1 MLADTKMKF
10 SNEDLEKTIENVR
23 VVFENS
29 AVSKR
34 DCLKICLLL
43 EEAMLR
49 CQQHF
54 GSEHKY
60 SLKIQKWFGV
70 PKVIIRIKGEPFD
83 PFYTDDEDEEILS
96 ADILKGLMS
105 YEHAETVYA
114 YRNGCNEIS
123 TYARKE
129 WKPVK
134 IPGGSITIAALLAVV
149 CAAIHAMLPAGWQTA
164 ILQDAV
170 EPLLKTLMGLIVA
183 VTGPFVFLSIVNGIC
198 LMEDVATF
206 SSVGLRVIRR
216 FFAVMLLM
224 ALFAAAVCQLFFPVL
239 ALSGG
244 SQLAPAELIRL
255 LLGILPHNLVAPFV
269 EGNILQIVCIAILTG
284 ISVLTLTN
292 VIPNVKTLIDELN
305 KLIFKMMDIVSKV
318 IYAAIFLNVF
328 KVIAG
333 SSLDTIFAVWRIIAA
348 NYVFCTGFGLL
359 MLLHI
364 AYKYKLNI
372 GAFLRK
378 GAKVFLISFSTAS
391 NTAAMSANMIFAKEE
406 LKIEGKF
413 CDFWLPLSHAM
424 FSPSAAA
431 ALVAG
436 VFYTAYNTQ
445 LELSLFS
452 LVITIILA
460 LQLSIATPPVPGG
473 IMAIYAIIFNQLAL
487 PLDSIGMLMVSA
499 VFVVNISSVMSML
512 IRDCELLDIAGEI
525 GKRR

>member
-54 GSEHKY
+54 GSEYKY

-96 ADILKGLMS
+96 ADILKGLMN

-216 FFAVMLLM
+216 FFAVMLLNTKNHILGLTDVSVGSLSASIVHPREVFQT
-224 ALFAAAVCQLFFPVL
+224 AL
-239 ALSGG
+239 
-244 SQLAPAELIRL
+244 R
-255 LLGILPHNLVAPFV
+255 
-269 EGNILQIVCIAILTG
+269 
-284 ISVLTLTN
+284 
-292 VIPNVKTLIDELN
+292 
-305 KLIFKMMDIVSKV
+305 
-318 IYAAIFLNVF
+318 Y
-328 KVIAG
+328 
-333 SSLDTIFAVWRIIAA
+333 
-348 NYVFCTGFGLL
+348 
-359 MLLHI
+359 
-364 AYKYKLNI
+364 
-372 GAFLRK
+372 
-378 GAKVFLISFSTAS
+378 
-391 NTAAMSANMIFAKEE
+391 
-406 LKIEGKF
+406 
-413 CDFWLPLSHAM
+413 
-424 FSPSAAA
+424 AAA
-431 ALVAG
+431 AMILIHNHPSGDPSPSREDINVTQRLVKAG
-436 VFYTAYNTQ
+436 KIMDIPV
-445 LELSLFS
+445 LDH
-452 LVITIILA
+452 IILGDNRFV
-460 LQLSIATPPVPGG
+460 SIKEKG
-473 IMAIYAIIFNQLAL
+473 
-487 PLDSIGMLMVSA
+487 
-499 VFVVNISSVMSML
+499 
-512 IRDCELLDIAGEI
+512 LL
-525 GKRR
+525 